1 MRSYNQL
8 SVKLSNRD
16 KVPVVEKD
24 IKLCSGE
31 LIDNS
36 CPDIVSFNIV
46 IWVVVEECNVIYD
59 KMHFIGLASSDEKEI
74 DKKISS
80 VLMTSQDRPFTLSK
94 GL

>member
-8 SVKLSNRD
+8 LVKLLNRD

-59 KMHFIGLASSDEKEI
+59 KSYFIGLAWTAMK
-74 DKKISS
+74 
-80 VLMTSQDRPFTLSK
+80 RN
-94 GL
+94 